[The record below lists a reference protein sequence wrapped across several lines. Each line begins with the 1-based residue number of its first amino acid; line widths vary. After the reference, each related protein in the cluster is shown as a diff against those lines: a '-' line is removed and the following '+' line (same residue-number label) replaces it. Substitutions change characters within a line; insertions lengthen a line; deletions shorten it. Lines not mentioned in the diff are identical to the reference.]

1 MTKEMIFNS
10 TNKFDLNEEFRGKTL
25 FDLLTSKEFIGRY
38 QGRDFELK
46 SNSFNF
52 DNICTLVI
60 PDRILSEY
68 SLREYNATLSSKI
81 LDIDENNYI
90 TIRGGDYSVTKRFLF
105 DLAGYIKKSEYEM
118 LFTGREIE
126 LITEIEKEE
135 FNNLSNGISVQI
147 DLDKLL
153 NYNDV
158 SQIKDYVQ
166 KEVLDVALTNYIED
180 NKEEIQLKVEKKI
193 RSKVNNII
201 KNQVE
206 LYELEFNKKVT
217 ELIDE
222 VINENDFDK
231 ELKETIERKIKNKIK
246 RVNVDITTY

>member
-10 TNKFDLNEEFRGKTL
+10 NNKFDLNEEFKGKTL
-25 FDLLTSKEFIGRY
+25 FYLLTSKEFIGRY

-68 SLREYNATLSSKI
+68 ALGAYNETLSSKI
-81 LDIDENNYI
+81 LNIQNNYI
-90 TIRGGDYSVTKRFLF
+90 TIEGDNFSVTKQFLF

-135 FNNLSNGISVQI
+135 FNNISNGISVQI

-166 KEVLDVALTNYIED
+166 KEVLEVALTNYIED
-180 NKEEIQLKVEKKI
+180 NKEEIQLKIEKKI

-201 KNQVE
+201 KNQIE

-246 RVNVDITTY
+246 RLNVDITTY

>member
-1 MTKEMIFNS
+1 MTKEVIFNS

-38 QGRDFELK
+38 QGDDFELK

-52 DNICTLVI
+52 DNICLVI

-68 SLREYNATLSSKI
+68 ALGIYNETLSSKI
-81 LDIDENNYI
+81 LSIQNNYI
-90 TIRGGDYSVTKRFLF
+90 TIEGDNFSVTKRFLF

-118 LFTGREIE
+118 LFTGREID
-126 LITEIEKEE
+126 LIKDTKEEE

-222 VINENDFDK
+222 IINENNFDK

-246 RVNVDITTY
+246 RINVDITTY

>member
-1 MTKEMIFNS
+1 MAKEVIFNS

-38 QGRDFELK
+38 QGDDFELK

-52 DNICTLVI
+52 DNISLVI

-68 SLREYNATLSSKI
+68 ALGIYNETLSSKI
-81 LDIDENNYI
+81 LSIQNNYI
-90 TIRGGDYSVTKRFLF
+90 TIEGDNFSVTKRFLF

-118 LFTGREIE
+118 LFTGREID
-126 LITEIEKEE
+126 LIKDTKEEE

-180 NKEEIQLKVEKKI
+180 NKEEIQLKIEKKI

-246 RVNVDITTY
+246 RINVDITTY

>member
-10 TNKFDLNEEFRGKTL
+10 TNKFDLNEEFKGKTL
-25 FDLLTSKEFIGRY
+25 FDLLTSKEFIRRY
-38 QGRDFELK
+38 QGDDFELE
-46 SNSFNF
+46 SDSFNF
-52 DNICTLVI
+52 KNICTLVI

-68 SLREYNATLSSKI
+68 SLGIYNETLSSKI
-81 LDIDENNYI
+81 LNIQDNYI
-90 TIRGGDYSVTKRFLF
+90 TIEGDNFSVTKRFLF
-105 DLAGYIKKSEYEM
+105 DLAGYTKKLEYEM
-118 LFTGREIE
+118 LFTGREIN
-126 LITEIEKEE
+126 LITEIKKEE
-135 FNNLSNGISVQI
+135 FNNISNGISVQI

-153 NYNDV
+153 DYNDI

-180 NKEEIQLKVEKKI
+180 NKKEIQLKVEKKI

-201 KNQVE
+201 KNQIE

-222 VINENDFDK
+222 IINENDFDK

-246 RVNVDITTY
+246 RLDVDITTY